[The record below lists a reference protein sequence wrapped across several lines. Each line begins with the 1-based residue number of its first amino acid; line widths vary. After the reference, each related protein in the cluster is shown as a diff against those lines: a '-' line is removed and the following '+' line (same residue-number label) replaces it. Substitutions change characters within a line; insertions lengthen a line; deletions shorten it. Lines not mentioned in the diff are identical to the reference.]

1 MDRQTHSKIETDK
14 PIFKKAVVAAAFS
27 PRLTAVLNEAH
38 RILRLLGAW
47 PIIVHVGEEKPT
59 TRIRLEEAIDQSNFH
74 DHPPICIVQDGAP
87 ADVLI
92 NVAKQYDADLIIAG
106 ALAKEGLFKYYLGS
120 VARSIARYAPCSVL
134 LFTEPQAKPR
144 LIERIQCAVEYRED
158 SKKAVNVAA
167 CFANYLESSTLYFT
181 HSFTS
186 SEIKEEKQQQINSD
200 IIRTIYQNEDSKL
213 KKFISESG
221 ITDDRYVTRC
231 LYDQS
236 LSTTLDFT
244 RETNVDLFIITGP
257 KDPFSLWNRI
267 FPQDLELALQH
278 LPSDL
283 LLIR

>member
-1 MDRQTHSKIETDK
+1 MEEPLFT
-14 PIFKKAVVAAAFS
+14 KAVVAAAFS

-38 RILRLLGAW
+38 RILKMLGAW
-47 PIIVHVGEEKPT
+47 PIIVHVGEEKPE
-59 TRIRLEEAIDQSNFH
+59 TRIRLEEAIDRSNFH
-74 DHPPICIVQDGAP
+74 DHPPICIVQEGAP

-92 NVAKQYDADLIIAG
+92 TVARQHNADLIIAG

-144 LIERIQCAVEYRED
+144 AVERIHCAVEYRDD
-158 SKKAVNVAA
+158 SKKAVHVAA
-167 CFANYLESSTLYFT
+167 CLAGYLESNSLYFT
-181 HSFTS
+181 HSFS
-186 SEIKEEKQQQINSD
+186 SNKLKEEKDIQQSPELV
-200 IIRTIYQNEDSKL
+200 RRIYQQEDKKL
-213 KKFISESG
+213 DDFIKKVGIYGVGYES
-221 ITDDRYVTRC
+221 RC

-244 RETNVDLFIITGP
+244 REINADLFIIPGP
-257 KDPFSLWNRI
+257 TDRFSLWNRI

-278 LPSDL
+278 LPCDL

>member
-1 MDRQTHSKIETDK
+1 MTGFTHSKTEEDQ
-14 PIFKKAVVAAAFS
+14 PVFKKAVVAAAFS

-38 RILRLLGAW
+38 RLLKMLGAW

-59 TRIRLEEAIDQSNFH
+59 TRIRLEEAIDRSHFN

-92 NVAKQYDADLIIAG
+92 DVANTYDADLIIAG

-144 LIERIQCAVEYRED
+144 PIERVQCAIEYRKD
-158 SKKAVNVAA
+158 SEKAAHVAA
-167 CFANYLESSTLYFT
+167 NLATYLQSNTLYFT
-181 HSFTS
+181 HSFAS
-186 SEIKEEKQQQINSD
+186 NELKEEKQQHRNAD
-200 IIRTIYQNEDSKL
+200 IVRRVYQKEDKKL
-213 KKFISESG
+213 NDFIKSIG
-221 ITDDRYVTRC
+221 IEDIPYVTRC

-244 RETNVDLFIITGP
+244 RETNIDLFIIPGP
-257 KDPFSLWNRI
+257 TDRFSLWNRI
-267 FPQDLELALQH
+267 FPQNLELALQH
-278 LPSDL
+278 LPCDL